1 MKKNNNNPLHAAL
14 KIQNKV
20 MNLHNKDPLL
30 LPDFSY
36 WQSKKSYT
44 QLMEKFING
53 IIDGQKFEEEFYQIW
68 IEPKEYSSEEI
79 LKIDNE
85 KLIESK
91 GFSTIISNLFTDCD
105 VFEPDPSLR
114 EDYEISEV
122 ELKDCVKKTL
132 LEIKSRYP

>member
-1 MKKNNNNPLHAAL
+1 
-14 KIQNKV
+14 
-20 MNLHNKDPLL
+20 MNLYNKDLL
-30 LPDFSY
+30 LLLDFSY
-36 WQSKKSYT
+36 WQSKKLYT

-53 IIDGQKFEEEFYQIW
+53 IIEGQKFEEEFYQIW
-68 IEPKEYSSEEI
+68 RFNRDKEYSSEEI

-91 GFSTIISNLFTDCD
+91 GFSIIISNLSTDCD

-122 ELKDCVKKTL
+122 ELKNRVKKTL
-132 LEIKSRYP
+132 LEIKYRYP

>member
-1 MKKNNNNPLHAAL
+1 MDLY
-14 KIQNKV
+14 
-20 MNLHNKDPLL
+20 NKDL
-30 LPDFSY
+30 LPLSDFSY
-36 WQSKKSYT
+36 WENKKLYT

-53 IIDGQKFEEEFYQIW
+53 IIDGQTFEEKFYQIW
-68 IEPKEYSSEEI
+68 RLNRDKEYITEEI
-79 LKIDNE
+79 LKINNE
-85 KLIESK
+85 KLIELK

-132 LEIKSRYP
+132 LEIKYRYP